1 MILEMLVSALAPAAI
16 DMVKGAGAAI
26 SRKWFGL
33 SVDDQIKIDNAQVGK
48 LEALAKLDSPVGTPS
63 QWVVDLRASFR
74 YISAAVLIIAGCS
87 VLYTGYRPDVDDDS
101 LIELGGNLMSMPF
114 SFIFGERMWLG
125 IKGVAK

>member
-1 MILEMLVSALAPAAI
+1 MILEMLLSALAPAAV
-16 DMVKGAGAAI
+16 DMVKGAGGAI
-26 SRKWFGL
+26 ARKWFGL

-74 YISAAVLIIAGCS
+74 YIAASILILAGCAI
-87 VLYTGYRPDVDDDS
+87 LYTGYRPEVDDDS
-101 LIELGGNLMSMPF
+101 LIQLGGNLMSMPF

-125 IKGVAK
+125 LKGAVK